1 MALTRKMLKAMGIED
16 DKIDEIIDA
25 HTETVD
31 GLKKER
37 DDLKKNAEK
46 FADVERELNEAK
58 KALEKNGKGETVSK
72 ETYDALKKEL
82 NDFREEVGAEK
93 TLRSKQ
99 TAIRELAKTL
109 GISSKG
115 LDKVVKYTDFSKIEL
130 DENGKIKDENKHTE
144 DIKSEWAEYVETT
157 YTKGANTADPP
168 ANKGKGT
175 KTKEEI
181 YKMENGRYVLS
192 ASERQAELAK
202 LYQSEKGD

>member
-58 KALEKNGKGETVSK
+58 KTLEKNGKGETVSK

-82 NDFREEVGAEK
+82 DDFREEVGAEK

-99 TAIRELAKTL
+99 DAIRELAKAL

-157 YTKGANTADPP
+157 YTQGAKTANPP

-175 KTKEEI
+175 GKTKEEI
-181 YKMENGRYVLS
+181 MAIKDIET
-192 ASERQAELAK
+192 RQAEMAK
-202 LYQSEKGD
+202 NPSLFGL

>member
-46 FADVERELNEAK
+46 FADVEKELNEAK

-82 NDFREEVGAEK
+82 DDFRSEVGAEK
-93 TLRSKQ
+93 TLRNKQ
-99 TAIRELAKTL
+99 EAIRALAKTL

-115 LDKVVKYTDFSKIEL
+115 VDKVVKYTDFSKIEL

-144 DIKSEWAEYVETT
+144 DLKNEWAEYVETDFSR
-157 YTKGANTADPP
+157 GANTANPP
-168 ANKGKGT
+168 GNNGKGT
-175 KTKEEI
+175 GKTKEEI
-181 YKMENGRYVLS
+181 MAIKDIET
-192 ASERQAELAK
+192 RQAEMAK
-202 LYQSEKGD
+202 NPSLFGI